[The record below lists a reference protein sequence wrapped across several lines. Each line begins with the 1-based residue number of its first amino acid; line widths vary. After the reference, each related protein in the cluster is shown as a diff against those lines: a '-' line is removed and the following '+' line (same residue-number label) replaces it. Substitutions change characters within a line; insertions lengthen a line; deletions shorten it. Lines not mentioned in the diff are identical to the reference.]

1 MKSKISIA
9 VLLLIAIVLAFGEV
23 VAPALAESTVAHRI
37 TAKTGSQD
45 VMVQFSSTPRCLM
58 LLGQI
63 DHVHAVVHQG
73 RLGEVLVSELALDG
87 SDVRL
92 DMPELVSSEDVSIK
106 SAGELKLTGIVTE
119 DNLKELLA
127 RKADKLENAEVSI
140 TPDGVTIQANVKV
153 FGRMADAELT
163 GTVVDD
169 SGELLFHMTSLT
181 LSNAPFGKASF
192 GSLFGDI
199 PLVKR
204 GKMPFGLRVTDTKM
218 QAGKVVITAM
228 YDANAGSSDVLAPYY
243 E

>member
-1 MKSKISIA
+1 MKSKVSFFAI
-9 VLLLIAIVLAFGEV
+9 LLVAIVLAFGEV

-37 TAKTGSQD
+37 TEKTGSQD
-45 VMVQFSSTPRCLM
+45 VTVQFSSTPRFLM
-58 LLGQI
+58 LLGQV
-63 DHVHAVVHQG
+63 DHVHAVAHQG

-92 DMPELVSSEDVSIK
+92 DMPELVNGEDIQIK
-106 SAGELKLTGIVTE
+106 SAGELKLTGVVTE

-127 RKADKLENAEVSI
+127 RKADKLENAEVTI
-140 TPDGVTIQANVKV
+140 APDGVTVKANVKI

-169 SGELLFHMTSLT
+169 GGQLMFHMTSLT
-181 LSNAPFGKASF
+181 ISNAPFGKASL

-204 GKMPFGLRVTDTKM
+204 GKMPLGLRVTDTKM
-218 QAGKVVITAM
+218 QAGKVVITAE
-228 YDANAGSSDVLAPYY
+228 YDANAQNADVLAPYY

>member
-1 MKSKISIA
+1 MKSKVSFFAI
-9 VLLLIAIVLAFGEV
+9 LLVAIVLAFGEV

-37 TAKTGSQD
+37 TEKTGSQD
-45 VMVQFSSTPRCLM
+45 VTVQFSSTPRFLM
-58 LLGQI
+58 LLGQV
-63 DHVHAVVHQG
+63 DHVHAVAHQG

-92 DMPELVSSEDVSIK
+92 DMPELVNGEDIQIK
-106 SAGELKLTGIVTE
+106 SAGELKLTGVVTE

-127 RKADKLENAEVSI
+127 RKADKLENAEVTI
-140 TPDGVTIQANVKV
+140 APDGVTVKANVKI

-169 SGELLFHMTSLT
+169 SGQLMFHMTSLSI
-181 LSNAPFGKASF
+181 SNAPFGKASL

-199 PLVKR
+199 PLVGR

-218 QAGKVVITAM
+218 QAGKVVITAT
-228 YDANAGSSDVLAPYY
+228 YDASAGSSDVLAPYY